1 MMTELEQAIAYKDL
15 TAYTLDEVKK
25 WVPVDA
31 AGHERKGRLLKT
43 LEQLEALAQLQL
55 QRQKVDHLAD
65 QVKAWMEAQAG
76 EFNYRLNRHAPMWP
90 TYEAESDKLKE
101 LRDKFKT

>member
-15 TAYTLDEVKK
+15 QPYTLDEVKK

-43 LEQLEALAQLQL
+43 LEQLGPLFELTL
-55 QRQKVDHLAD
+55 QRLKVDSLGE
-65 QVKAWMEAQAG
+65 QVRAWMEAQAG
-76 EFNYRLNRHAPMWP
+76 ELNYRLNRHAPMWP
-90 TYEAESDKLKE
+90 AYEAELEKLQQ